1 MDYYHV
7 NSVTDINY
15 KKMLDDYHNYF
26 SGRIAELTT
35 NYKLLL
41 DFKVLFSDSDLP
53 HLMGWQKVVDK
64 KNYAGHIIQLM
75 DNKKLT
81 LTSSRKHHN
90 FNKIK
95 NRLLNYNFLHEVF
108 WEADPNVCVMTSDM
122 KPNPLKLDIVFFKNT
137 KPREIVVLGLRRAKG
152 MNYFVPTTLHTEVS
166 RNNPYLLRRKTSV
179 RSITWLP
186 KIN

>member
-15 KKMLDDYHNYF
+15 KKMPDDYHNCF

-108 WEADPNVCVMTSDM
+108 LEADPNVCVMTSDM

-137 KPREIVVLGLRRAKG
+137 KPREIVVLGLRRSKG